1 MLNEKVSQLLNDQV
15 NKEFYSAYLYLQ
27 FSNFYVEQGL
37 AGFANWYKV
46 QAQEERDHAML
57 MLQYLQNNDVPVTLE
72 AVAKPDAELKAN
84 MDPLKAGLAHEQYVT
99 SLIHAIYEAAYEAR
113 DFRTMQFLDWFVKDR
128 SHQEDGAV
136 RLGPQGA
143 LYAGPGAGGP
153 DLCRPLPDPVTRD
166 PATHA
171 RRPVRRAFLLP
182 ALDGGGRPWYTGRS
196 LIPRR
201 FPDERPAD
209 RGG

>member
-113 DFRTMQFLDWFVKDR
+113 DFRTMQFLDWFVKE
-128 SHQEDGAV
+128 QGEEEGAV

-143 LYAGPGAGGP
+143 RYAGPGAGGP
-153 DLCRPLPDPVTRD
+153 DRCRPLPDPVTRD